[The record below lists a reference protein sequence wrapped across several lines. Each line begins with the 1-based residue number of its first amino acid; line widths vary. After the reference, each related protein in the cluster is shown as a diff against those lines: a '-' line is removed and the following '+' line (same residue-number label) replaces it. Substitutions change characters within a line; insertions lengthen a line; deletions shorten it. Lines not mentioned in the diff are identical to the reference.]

1 MLQAILSTLP
11 DAARV
16 TEHLVARFG
25 PEQVWQVEQLSRHI
39 FRAWMTDGG
48 VALATVADDGKIT
61 VRELEAV

>member
-39 FRAWMTDGG
+39 FRAWLNNGG
-48 VALATVADDGKIT
+48 VVLAIVAEDGAIT